1 MVRALYLRLSFET
14 CSEVLFFVNNVC
26 SYLRRKH
33 KLSTLPGLSD
43 FTQILIDTLI
53 YTNIIVNSVML
64 ELFFNV

>member
-14 CSEVLFFVNNVC
+14 SSEVLFFVNNVC
-26 SYLRRKH
+26 SYLRCKH
-33 KLSTLPGLSD
+33 KLSILPGFSE